1 MLDIIMHAYSK
12 NLIKHGN
19 REQGVGSREQ
29 GVGSREQ
36 GAGSKEL
43 EIKIKIK
50 N

>member
-1 MLDIIMHAYSK
+1 MLDIIMPAYSK

-19 REQGVGSREQ
+19 REQGTRSREQ
-29 GVGSREQ
+29 GVGSRELEL
-36 GAGSKEL
+36 EL

>member
-29 GVGSREQ
+29 G
-36 GAGSKEL
+36 AGSKEL